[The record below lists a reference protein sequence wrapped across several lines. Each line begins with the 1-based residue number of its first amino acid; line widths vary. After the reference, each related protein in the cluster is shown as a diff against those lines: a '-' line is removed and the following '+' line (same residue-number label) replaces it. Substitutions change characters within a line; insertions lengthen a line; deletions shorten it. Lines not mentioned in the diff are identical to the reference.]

1 MGVYFTHKGNFNKV
15 EKYFNKLLNRDY
27 LNVIDQYAQQGL
39 AALRSATPKDSGRT
53 ADCWSYEIR
62 SEIGAT
68 SLVFTNSNVNKGV
81 NIAVIL
87 QYGHGT
93 RNGGYVQG
101 IDYINPA
108 LEPVFQQI
116 ADACFKEVTS

>member
-1 MGVYFTHKGNFNKV
+1 MGIYFTQKGNFNKT
-15 EKYFNKLLNRDY
+15 EQFFNKLLGHEY
-27 LNVIDQYAQQGL
+27 LNVIDQYAQQGI
-39 AALRSATPKDSGRT
+39 AALRSATPKDTGRT

-62 SEIGAT
+62 SGIGYT
-68 SLVFTNSNVNKGV
+68 SLVFKNSNENKGQ
-81 NIAVIL
+81 NIAILL

>member
-15 EKYFNKLLNRDY
+15 EKYFNKLLNREY
-27 LNVIDQYAQQGL
+27 LNIIDQYAQQGL
-39 AALRSATPKDSGRT
+39 AALRSATPKDSGMT

>member
-15 EKYFNKLLNRDY
+15 EKYFNKLLNREY
-27 LNVIDQYAQQGL
+27 LNIIDQYAQQGL
-39 AALRSATPKDSGRT
+39 AVLCSATPKDSGRT

-68 SLVFTNSNVNKGV
+68 SLVFTNSNENKGV

-108 LEPVFQQI
+108 LEPVLQQI

>member
-39 AALRSATPKDSGRT
+39 AALRSATPKDSGMT